1 MENKICILTMPDHLT
16 AALASISVPADW
28 VGLREV
34 KEINTTCY
42 VRDGKP
48 QSNGKSYSHG
58 VMVEVL
64 VDHQFGYGS
73 TADVSV
79 AGIQRAAEW
88 AYKQAIAA
96 RGWSIF
102 PFTTAQ
108 RPAYRGTYTSPAP
121 ERIFSLGELNDI
133 LKQICAHL
141 HCSEHIVQT
150 SAYATLTEI
159 ESRYVT
165 SSGADIYQHF
175 HLVATDYSA
184 IAQAGS
190 ITQRRGDHGQL
201 AQCYQGGIALAD
213 MEQVLQQ
220 ATQIGEQ
227 AVELLFAPEC
237 PTLTTN
243 LVLAPDQMLLQI
255 HESIGHPL
263 ELDRILG
270 DERNYAGSSFV
281 KLEDFGSLAYGSP
294 LLNVTF
300 DPHAVGQFASYGFDD
315 LGVPAEKQYLIKD
328 GILLRGLGSVESQ
341 ARAGVLGVANGR
353 ACSWN
358 RPPIDRMANI
368 NLESGTSSFADIIA
382 QIEYG
387 VYMEAN
393 RSWSI
398 DDYRRKF
405 QFGCEYGK
413 LIENG
418 KLTKT
423 VRNPNYRGTTIPFW
437 HSLKAVGSASTVG
450 TFGSPY
456 CGKGEPNQA
465 IWVGHAS
472 PVCWFENVEVF
483 GGG

>member
-1 MENKICILTMPDHLT
+1 MGSKIVALTMSDNLT
-16 AALASISVPADW
+16 AALGSLSLPVDW

-34 KEINTTCY
+34 KETTTICH

-48 QSNGKSYSHG
+48 QTNGRSYSHG

-64 VDHQFGYGS
+64 LDHQFGYCS
-73 TADVSV
+73 TTDLSV
-79 AGIQRAAEW
+79 AGIHRAANL
-88 AYKQAIAA
+88 AYQQAIAA
-96 RGWSIF
+96 RQWSIF
-102 PFTTAQ
+102 PFTIAQ
-108 RPAYRGTYTSPAP
+108 RPAHRGTYTSPP
-121 ERIFSLGELNDI
+121 PQRIFTLAELND
-133 LKQICAHL
+133 LLRQICAHL
-141 HCSEHIVQT
+141 HCSEYIVQT
-150 SAYATLTEI
+150 SAYASITEMTC
-159 ESRYVT
+159 RYVT
-165 SSGADIYQHF
+165 SNGADIQQHF

-184 IAQAGS
+184 IAQSGS

-201 AQCYQGGIALAD
+201 AQCYQGGIALTD
-213 MEQVLQQ
+213 MSRVLQE
-220 ATQIGEQ
+220 ATRIGEQ

-237 PTLTTN
+237 PNVTTN

-281 KLEDFGSLAYGSP
+281 KLSDFGHLVYGSP

-300 DPHAVGQFASYGFDD
+300 DPHAPSQFASYAFDD
-315 LGVPAEKQYLIKD
+315 LGVPAEKQYLIKE

-341 ARAGVLGVANGR
+341 ARSGVAGVANAR

-368 NLESGTSSFADIIA
+368 NLESGTSTFAEIIA

-405 QFGCEYGK
+405 QFGCEYAK
-413 LIENG
+413 LIEDG
-418 KLTKT
+418 ELTKT
-423 VRNPNYRGTTIPFW
+423 LRNPNYRGTTIPFW
-437 HSLKAVGSASTVG
+437 HSLRAVGNASTVG
-450 TFGSPY
+450 AFGSPY

>member
-1 MENKICILTMPDHLT
+1 MSTNLNS
-16 AALASISVPADW
+16 ALASISLPVDW
-28 VGLREV
+28 IGLREV
-34 KEINTTCY
+34 RETDTTCH

-48 QSNGKSYSHG
+48 QTNGKSCSHG

-64 VDHQFGYGS
+64 LDNQFGYGCTTDLS
-73 TADVSV
+73 P
-79 AGIQRAAEW
+79 AGIQLAADW

-96 RGWSIF
+96 KEWSIF
-102 PFTTAQ
+102 PFSTAQ
-108 RPAYRGTYTSPAP
+108 RPAHAGTYTSPTP
-121 ERIFSLGELNDI
+121 QRIFSLGELNEI
-133 LKQICAHL
+133 LQQICTHL
-141 HCSEHIVQT
+141 RCSDHIVQT
-150 SAYATLTEI
+150 SAYATITEV
-159 ESRYVT
+159 ESHYVS
-165 SSGADIYQHF
+165 SSGADIHQQF

-184 IAQAGS
+184 IAQSGS

-201 AQCYQGGIALAD
+201 AQCYQGGIALTNL
-213 MEQVLQQ
+213 EQVWQQ
-220 ATQIGEQ
+220 ARRIGEE
-227 AVELLFAPEC
+227 AVELLFAEEC
-237 PTLTTN
+237 PNVTTN

-281 KLEDFGSLAYGSP
+281 KLSDFGQLVYGSP
-294 LLNVTF
+294 LMNVTF
-300 DPHAVGQFASYGFDD
+300 DPHAQGEFASYGFDD

-341 ARAGVLGVANGR
+341 ARAGVAGVANAR

-368 NLESGTSSFADIIA
+368 NLESGSSTFAEIIA

-398 DDYRRKF
+398 DDYRHKF
-405 QFGCEYGK
+405 QFSCEYAK

-418 KLTKT
+418 KLTSDPRAWYYDAQKQEGSWWPQWLEWIQQRSGEQRET
-423 VRNPNYRGTTIPFW
+423 VFA
-437 HSLKAVGSASTVG
+437 LASNKY
-450 TFGSPY
+450 PAM
-456 CGKGEPNQA
+456 E
-465 IWVGHAS
+465 AS
-472 PVCWFENVEVF
+472 PGTYVHMR
-483 GGG
+483 

>member
-1 MENKICILTMPDHLT
+1 MSTNLNS
-16 AALASISVPADW
+16 ALACISLSADW
-28 VGLREV
+28 IGLREV
-34 KEINTTCY
+34 KETDTTCY

-48 QSNGKSYSHG
+48 QTNGRSCSHG

-64 VDHQFGYGS
+64 VDHQFGYCS
-73 TADVSV
+73 TTDLSI
-79 AGIQRAAEW
+79 AGIQLAADL

-96 RGWSIF
+96 KEWSIF
-102 PFTTAQ
+102 PFTSAQ
-108 RPAYRGTYTSPAP
+108 RPVHQGTYTSPQP
-121 ERIFSLGELNDI
+121 QRIFSLGELND
-133 LKQICAHL
+133 LLRQICAHL
-141 HCSEHIVQT
+141 QCSEHIVQT
-150 SAYATLTEI
+150 SAYATITEA
-159 ESRYVT
+159 ESHYVS
-165 SSGADIYQHF
+165 SSGADIHQHF
-175 HLVATDYSA
+175 YLVATDYSA
-184 IAQAGS
+184 IAQSGS
-190 ITQRRGDHGQL
+190 MTQRRGDHGQL
-201 AQCYQGGIALAD
+201 AQCYQGGIALTDLA
-213 MEQVLQQ
+213 QVLQQ
-220 ATQIGEQ
+220 ATRIGEQ

-237 PTLTTN
+237 PNITTN

-270 DERNYAGSSFV
+270 DERNYAGCSFV
-281 KLEDFGSLAYGSP
+281 KLEDFGHLAYGSP

-300 DPHAVGQFASYGFDD
+300 DPHAQGEFASYGFDD

-341 ARAGVLGVANGR
+341 ARAGVAGVANAR

-398 DDYRRKF
+398 DDYRQKF
-405 QFGCEYGK
+405 QFGCEYAK
-413 LIENG
+413 LIEDG
-418 KLTKT
+418 RLTKT

-437 HSLKAVGSASTVG
+437 HSLKAVGDSKSVG

-465 IWVGHAS
+465 IRVGHAS
-472 PVCWFENVEVF
+472 PVCWFANVAVF
-483 GGG
+483 GGV